1 MGKIDEILAG
11 LTERTNEGRL
21 KWRTSANPNGF
32 VSAVGDIAVI
42 VSLVE
47 QQGLGQDA
55 RFRLEILNDQGVTVE
70 AIETVDS
77 FGFLPEHRRATNEQ
91 AQCLSR
97 LFALARRSALDVN
110 ATLDE
115 LARNLDAIR

>member
-1 MGKIDEILAG
+1 MGKIDEILVG
-11 LTERTNEGRL
+11 LTERTDEGRL
-21 KWRTSANPNGF
+21 KWRTSANPNRF
-32 VSAVGDIAVI
+32 VSAVGDIAVV

-77 FGFLPEHRRATNEQ
+77 FGFVPEHSRATNEQ
-91 AQCLSR
+91 AQSLSR
-97 LFALARRSALDVN
+97 LFGLARRSALDV
-110 ATLDE
+110 ASTLDQ
-115 LARNLDAIR
+115 LTKNLDAIR